1 MCYKLCK
8 CPGHHLIMKTT
19 ILVEERTFRFVGFQ
33 RDLPEMPHCK
43 LSMHVQFLCKCG
55 SDWSV
60 IKNTSLIE
68 RNTFLSATFLSDRGP
83 FLKLQSSHFLHM
95 RYERS

>member
-68 RNTFLSATFLSDRGP
+68 RSTFFVCNFP
-83 FLKLQSSHFLHM
+83 F
-95 RYERS
+95 